1 MVARRPALTI
11 PNSFLVPAYAYPH
24 KTNCLTPR
32 IFIPLCF
39 CLLLSCLDR
48 TRIIEQRS
56 VLILHIKVMDT
67 FAKTIPSGKRQV
79 KASESHNDA
88 GKRYMVMHT
97 PFADMAGTTS
107 RARSPV
113 GVNGDS
119 RQRLVAERETRAG
132 KQKRPVMAALPSM
145 SGRAGPKQCAKT
157 RRGHVVLLA
166 PDTVLYLD
174 AEPTLGSR
182 QSSEQGAER
191 SPAQAKSLC
200 SSPLALL
207 ACFPATWF
215 SRYLCF

>member
-1 MVARRPALTI
+1 M
-11 PNSFLVPAYAYPH
+11 
-24 KTNCLTPR
+24 
-32 IFIPLCF
+32 
-39 CLLLSCLDR
+39 
-48 TRIIEQRS
+48 
-56 VLILHIKVMDT
+56 LILHIKVMDT

-119 RQRLVAERETRAG
+119 RQRLVAERERPGRAG

-157 RRGHVVLLA
+157 RRKWPSREVPVETCSGYATHLSLGGHVVLLA